1 MLRRFFKSCVCLT
14 NVVFGRKKMDPLP
27 AATRV
32 MNLPTNRNV
41 SENRKPENN
50 NYNNNNNTH
59 NNSSSSSSNNK
70 TKIPIVIK

>member
-1 MLRRFFKSCVCLT
+1 MLRRFFKSCVCLR

-50 NYNNNNNTH
+50 NYNNNNN
-59 NNSSSSSSNNK
+59 SSSSSNNK

>member
-1 MLRRFFKSCVCLT
+1 
-14 NVVFGRKKMDPLP
+14 MDPLP

-32 MNLPTNRNV
+32 LNLPTNRNV

-50 NYNNNNNTH
+50 NYNNNNN
-59 NNSSSSSSNNK
+59 NSSSNNK